1 MADGSGQVP
10 LRKKEITAVTIM
22 LFDPPPVLLLN
33 NIRQLIYLYGKFSCH
48 EMNFAA
54 GNVEGSYAVAL
65 PDGRTQHVTYHVDP
79 YSGFVANVHYEG
91 EAQYEKA
98 PSYHDP
104 APSYHDPAP
113 PSDYHG

>member
-1 MADGSGQVP
+1 MGWGGPYSSIKQ
-10 LRKKEITAVTIM
+10 
-22 LFDPPPVLLLN
+22 LN
-33 NIRQLIYLYGKFSCH
+33 YLYGRPPFKTSCH
-48 EMNFAA
+48 EMNFVA
-54 GNVEGSYAVAL
+54 GNVEGSYTVAL

-91 EAQYEKA
+91 EAHYDQ
-98 PSYHDP
+98 

>member
-1 MADGSGQVP
+1 
-10 LRKKEITAVTIM
+10 
-22 LFDPPPVLLLN
+22 
-33 NIRQLIYLYGKFSCH
+33 
-48 EMNFAA
+48 MNFAV
-54 GNVEGSYAVAL
+54 GNVEGSYTVAL

-91 EAQYEKA
+91 KAHYDQA

-113 PSDYHG
+113 PSDYYGWGTVEGPSINDGSKYNAKQF